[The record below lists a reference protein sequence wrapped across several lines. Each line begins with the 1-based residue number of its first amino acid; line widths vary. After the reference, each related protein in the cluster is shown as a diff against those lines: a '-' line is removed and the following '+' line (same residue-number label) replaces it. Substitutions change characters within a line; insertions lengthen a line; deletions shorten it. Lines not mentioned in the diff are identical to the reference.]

1 MLFSYGV
8 SSLLVDYYQLNK
20 KLLFCLYLADC
31 VCQMKVPHKL
41 IKDYFL
47 LCPAFLSS
55 NTASFFSVFFM
66 HDLLR
71 EALLSKKNKKQ
82 PSKPQTLS

>member
-1 MLFSYGV
+1 MLFNYGF
-8 SSLLVDYYQLNK
+8 SSLLVDFISLIR

-47 LCPAFLSS
+47 LCLAFLS
-55 NTASFFSVFFM
+55 NNASFFQNSCMTFSVK
-66 HDLLR
+66 LC
-71 EALLSKKNKKQ
+71 
-82 PSKPQTLS
+82 